1 MKRSPLFQIYFVYH
15 ESDASDVLPYKTA
28 LTRAFEY
35 IRPDRTASDLDPIP
49 DVWERV
55 QFRSISDGA
64 AWSEAE
70 AADDPAIPTLFVV
83 MVTEMLVNDTTMRDI
98 LDAIA
103 ALLPLRLDEGNCEL
117 LAYSLSQQAKKKVPP
132 AFASR
137 QVESLERLGE
147 DRIAPHKLGLVAL
160 HRARMLMGETRR
172 SEKLRIF
179 ISHAKFDGIFLAQ
192 SIKSAIDQVPELS
205 VWYDA
210 KDIEGGSDW
219 LTGIQDAAST
229 CVFIAVRTNT
239 YEQRKICREE
249 FMLALLNGVPIVVVD
264 ALMQPV
270 SDSSPLPFS
279 AVPNVRIQDGNT
291 YRVLLT
297 TLREHLRL
305 LLMQASA
312 LELTSSGL
320 RPRVWP
326 RLPSPAAIRKAWTAS
341 NTNEFW
347 LVPKALC
354 YDAEFLEL
362 RDWLVASKARI
373 ALDHLETFRPPPSLS

>member
-1 MKRSPLFQIYFVYH
+1 MKRSPLFQIYFIYH
-15 ESDASDVLPYKTA
+15 AADALDVLPYEPA
-28 LTRAFEY
+28 LVRAFEY
-35 IRPDRTASDLDPIP
+35 IQPDRTASDLDPIP

-55 QFRSISDGA
+55 QFRAIPDGV

-70 AADDPAIPTLFVV
+70 GVDNPAIPALFVV
-83 MVTEMLVNDTTMRDI
+83 MVTEKLVSDPTMRDI

-103 ALLPLRLDEGNCEL
+103 TLLPKRPEDGNCDL
-117 LAYSLSQQAKKKVPP
+117 LAYSLSQQAMSKVPP
-132 AFASR
+132 VFAKR
-137 QVESLERLGE
+137 QVKSMEHLGE
-147 DRIAPHKLGLVAL
+147 HRIAPHKLGLVAL

-172 SEKLRIF
+172 SERLRIF

-192 SIKSAIDQVPELS
+192 SLKFAIDQISELS
-205 VWYDA
+205 AWYDA
-210 KDIEGGSDW
+210 EDIEGGSDW
-219 LTGIQDAAST
+219 LTAIQDAAST
-229 CVFIAVRTNT
+229 CIFIAVRTNT
-239 YEQRKICREE
+239 YEQRKICRDE
-249 FMLALLNGVPIVVVD
+249 FMVAVMNGVPIVVVD
-264 ALMQPV
+264 ALTQPV

-279 AVPNVRIQDGNT
+279 AVPNVRIPDGNT

-312 LELTSSGL
+312 VELSSTGL

-326 RLPSPAAIRKAWTAS
+326 RLPSPAAIRKAWAAS
-341 NTNEFW
+341 SVNEFW

-373 ALDHLETFRPPPSLS
+373 ALDQLETFRPPPSLT